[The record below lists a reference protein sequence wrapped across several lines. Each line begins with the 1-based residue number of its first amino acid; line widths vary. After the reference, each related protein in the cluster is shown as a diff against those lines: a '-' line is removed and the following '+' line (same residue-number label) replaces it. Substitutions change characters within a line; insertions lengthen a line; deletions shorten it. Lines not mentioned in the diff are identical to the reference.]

1 MRTNCV
7 NCGAAIDISEVKCPF
22 CGTTYF
28 DLTAI
33 DFAPQSPP
41 TVLKLRI
48 PTAKGS
54 LIFSMLAKPSL
65 ETIKVTNNNMTFR
78 GRYGEHIMQM
88 TESVNTDVGVSFRA
102 IQPSRETNKLFDL
115 RIEKE

>member
-7 NCGAAIDISEVKCPF
+7 NCGAAIDPVEVKCPF

-33 DFAPQSPP
+33 DFASDAP

-48 PTAKGS
+48 PTAKGN
-54 LIFSMLAKPSL
+54 LIFSMLAKPKL
-65 ETIKVTNNNMTFR
+65 GTIDHTETYTDVR
-78 GRYGEHIMQM
+78 GRYGENIGRI
-88 TESVNTDVGVSFRA
+88 SASRDVEVGLTFNAV
-102 IQPSRETNKLFDL
+102 QPKQETSKLFGL
-115 RIEKE
+115 RLE